1 MFEIKK
7 ILLTL
12 INTFSTSCSTLI
24 ILYIKTHKCE
34 YSLINN
40 SIKGKF

>member
-1 MFEIKK
+1 MFDIKK

-12 INTFSTSCSTLI
+12 INIFSTSCSLLI

-34 YSLINN
+34 YNFINN